1 MWRSLKE
8 KNYSKFEFID
18 HYDKRLLPC
27 SLLRLSQLYSGNQP
41 ADCCRE
47 RLILVLSI
55 LDIEIIYA
63 AKGKMIPPEKPP
75 IPMQTCRYSWNM
87 TTTDRKSQEK
97 IRNFLKGKTQKY
109 KII

>member
-27 SLLRLSQLYSGNQP
+27 SLLRLLQLYSGNQP
-41 ADCCRE
+41 ADI
-47 RLILVLSI
+47 LQKVILVFSI